1 MDSPNLTLMRRARQ
15 QLSPLWG
22 LAAGITIVYVLITG
36 IPPQF
41 DESLILLVLL
51 ISGPMQLGYAIFC
64 LNVVRNNDPRFENLF
79 EGFQSFGN
87 VFLSY
92 LLVGF
97 ATAVGLVL
105 LIIPGIIVALGLS
118 MTFYVLAED
127 RSLSAVEAVKKSWAL
142 MDGHKTQLFG
152 LTLRFIPWYLLTFLT
167 LFIGAIFVIPWQNVA
182 IANFYEKI
190 KAEQNIAYTN

>member
-64 LNVVRNNDPRFENLF
+64 
-79 EGFQSFGN
+79 
-87 VFLSY
+87 
-92 LLVGF
+92 
-97 ATAVGLVL
+97 
-105 LIIPGIIVALGLS
+105 
-118 MTFYVLAED
+118 
-127 RSLSAVEAVKKSWAL
+127 
-142 MDGHKTQLFG
+142 
-152 LTLRFIPWYLLTFLT
+152 
-167 LFIGAIFVIPWQNVA
+167 
-182 IANFYEKI
+182 
-190 KAEQNIAYTN
+190 